1 MKKLN
6 KKGFTLI
13 ELLAVIIIL
22 GVLMIIAIP
31 SVTEYISSSRKS
43 AFVDTA
49 AGYIDSVRTKVNQS
63 TTLQFYDV
71 NTLYLVPVGNQ
82 NSGVCVSV
90 EKGGTSP
97 FSDKW
102 EYAYVGVTYN
112 GKNYNYYF
120 MAKDGSNQGIN
131 FVSDGDLAKK
141 GGDLVV
147 SGTLELIDY
156 ANLKTHYGSYATDG
170 KFTGG
175 NGKRYQAI
183 NFTNEVTEGDPAT
196 ALTGWPAATN
206 KGKFTTAETGIY
218 TDMDLDA
225 VVKADE
231 PGKNIDVVHVVTAAE
246 C

>member
-49 AGYIDSVRTKVNQS
+49 SGYIDSVRTKVNQS

-82 NSGVCVSV
+82 NDGVCVSD

-97 FSDKW
+97 FSDQWK
-102 EYAYVGVTYN
+102 YAYVGVTYN

-147 SGTLELIDY
+147 SGTLELINYDGLE
-156 ANLKTHYGSYATDG
+156 AHYGSYDASG

-175 NGKRYQAI
+175 TGQKYKAVNAV
-183 NFTNEVTEGDPAT
+183 NTVTGVDEAWLTASNDDKFADYAT
-196 ALTGWPAATN
+196 
-206 KGKFTTAETGIY
+206 K
-218 TDMDLDA
+218 MDLDA

-231 PGKNIDVVHVVTAAE
+231 AGKNIDVIEVITAAN